1 MTELKPYEVKTIP
14 QKVVP
19 TDPYL
24 FQGKGLIFLYDER
37 PSHMDSHGTHRYI
50 LELHGPRADAGY
62 ASQ

>member
-37 PSHMDSHGTHRYI
+37 PSHMDSHGTHRHI